1 GALPVINKQA
11 VEYAIK
17 AAHAF
22 HCDIRED
29 MKMDR
34 KKYFYPD
41 LVKGYQI
48 TQQDEPYAVGGYI
61 ELESGKKVRL
71 NSIHMEEDTAKSNH
85 DENGATLMDYN
96 RSSVPLIEIVSEPDM
111 ATPAETKEFVETLAS
126 TLRFLDVSDC
136 IMAQGSM
143 RCDVNI

>member
-1 GALPVINKQA
+1 MKTRTIIGLEIHVALSTQTKMFCSCKNEFGAIPNTNTCPVCLGHPGALPVINKQA

-22 HCDIRED
+22 KCDIRED

-48 TQQDEPYAVGGYI
+48 TQQDEPYA
-61 ELESGKKVRL
+61 
-71 NSIHMEEDTAKSNH
+71 
-85 DENGATLMDYN
+85 
-96 RSSVPLIEIVSEPDM
+96 
-111 ATPAETKEFVETLAS
+111 
-126 TLRFLDVSDC
+126 
-136 IMAQGSM
+136 
-143 RCDVNI
+143 